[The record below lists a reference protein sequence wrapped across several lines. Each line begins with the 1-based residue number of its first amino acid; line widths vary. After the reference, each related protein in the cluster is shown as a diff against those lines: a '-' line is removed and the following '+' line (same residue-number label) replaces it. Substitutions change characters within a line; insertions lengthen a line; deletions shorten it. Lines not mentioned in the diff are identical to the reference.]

1 MKFIKSFTAATLSL
15 MVCISAISA
24 KSTATSTTD
33 SPTYNS
39 KHNSISFSEFKSE
52 KEIEELLTSYSSV
65 FVLSN
70 TPIDSGVKSS
80 KNNSLINSTAKLV
93 LTSYYYFKM
102 DDIIVTGELYTS
114 SDISENDLYSEI
126 NKLQAKIESGEII
139 DTYKVNTSA
148 LNLEF
153 VNVTGDW
160 EVYDIKYISC
170 VMDDNGIH
178 YGDFAEWRSIYKL
191 TDSSYNEYY
200 AFINE
205 SYIAPNPDKTDYR
218 TQKIIYQ
225 FTPDVGGAAY
235 LRNYAPKMKSSGTTI
250 NYSVGISGILGTD
263 GQHSSGTIDASY
275 TTLSDSPI
283 IYNSGNMAQNYAEI
297 QMIYQNTFDNSGE
310 YYLYNTAES
319 YQSST
324 FLVLVPSTTTNDVII
339 HNDRIV
345 GIQRDSVL
353 INKLV
358 DFEISAK
365 ITIDR

>member
-33 SPTYNS
+33 YPTYNS

-139 DTYKVNTSA
+139 DTYNVNTSA
-148 LNLEF
+148 RNLEF

-235 LRNYAPKMKSSGTTI
+235 LRNYA
-250 NYSVGISGILGTD
+250 VGISGILGTD

>member
-15 MVCISAISA
+15 IVCISAISA

-139 DTYKVNTSA
+139 DTYNVNTSA
-148 LNLEF
+148 RNLKF

-205 SYIAPNPDKTDYR
+205 SYITPNPDKTDYR
-218 TQKIIYQ
+218 TNKIIYQ

-235 LRNYAPKMKSSGTTI
+235 IRNYAPKMKVSDTTI
-250 NYSVGISGILGTD
+250 GYSLGISGILGTD
-263 GQHSSGTIDASY
+263 GQHSSGTIAASY